1 MSAQQATADGGG
13 YQRGHKQRGP
23 RGWGGCHSHRQQRH
37 HRHHRHDRSQNGERC
52 DGVIGRTTRGISE
65 AFGIPRKGVLIAF
78 VLILVFS
85 FPVGV
90 MLFALAWAYVHHPDW
105 FAGLRGKWRGAS
117 GRARYDAKATSES
130 AASEERPTMGVD
142 FEEPWMDELRRKFDD
157 LERRTGS
164 MEGFVAS
171 GDYGLASELEQMKK
185 ADASNDA
192 QGGASKDAKD
202 KKDTGSSPNDK
213 A

>member
-1 MSAQQATADGGG
+1 MSAQQATADGSG
-13 YQRGHKQRGP
+13 YQRGHKKGRHA
-23 RGWGGCHSHRQQRH
+23 GCRFSNRNQ
-37 HRHHRHDRSQNGERC
+37 DGKRC
-52 DGVIGRTTRGISE
+52 HGVIGRTTRGISE

-78 VLILVFS
+78 ILILVFS

-90 MLFALAWAYVHHPDW
+90 MLFGIAWAYVHHPDW
-105 FAGLRGKWRGAS
+105 FAGLRGKWRGS
-117 GRARYDAKATSES
+117 SHQARYDGKASK
-130 AASEERPTMGVD
+130 AASASPAPEDRPTMGVD
-142 FEEPWMDELRRKFDD
+142 FEEPWMDELREKFDD

-185 ADASNDA
+185 DDASAKDSA
-192 QGGASKDAKD
+192 KESGKDVGKDASKDT
-202 KKDTGSSPNDK
+202 KDTGSSPNDK